1 MEISMQMNNKVFKL
15 KPISCQAAVLAAMH
29 TGKPNFYQSL
39 SLSSQN
45 AGFDEIKKSYKIM
58 ALQYHPD
65 VCTFLTKE
73 ESTRRFIELRTAYE
87 TLSDP
92 NSREI
97 YDYELGFEDLFERRR
112 GCNYRRVWEKQI
124 IGLKKRSAERMENRK
139 CRSG

>member
-1 MEISMQMNNKVFKL
+1 MQMNHMVFKL
-15 KPISCQAAVLAAMH
+15 KPISCQAPALAAMQ

-45 AGFDEIKKSYKIM
+45 AGFDEIKKAYKIL

-65 VCTFLTKE
+65 VCTCLTKE

-97 YDYELGFEDLFERRR
+97 YDYELCFEDVFESRR
-112 GCNYRRVWEKQI
+112 GSYRRVWEKQI
-124 IGLKKRSAERMENRK
+124 IGLKKRSAERMENRN